1 MSEQRTLRIHLVLEV
16 SVPKEATVFQAL
28 TLAFWRF
35 QGLAATTLFREV
47 LKSIQDRVRDELDRR
62 HPGRFRHKGFR
73 LRTWEMPF
81 GKVVMPQ
88 LKLVDGETGREV
100 IPLREAME
108 LPKLVKWCEET
119 LLPGFRL
126 AVIQSFRESNRAV
139 EKTTPQGRAPH
150 HSTLHRRFQRFAE
163 RLDPTPEPTEG
174 GASDPTV
181 YQQADG
187 TKLAMQDRGRNAGK
201 ADLRVVVGSRTPQ
214 EPLEVLDFSV
224 GETWDEIAQ
233 RLRERYPD
241 PPDVLVSDGEEE
253 IPTALAGPKTHHQ
266 RCLVHA
272 RRGLPFAL
280 YRDEI
285 KKADRE
291 PWTEAFKEIP
301 AMQLCQAEVNNL
313 AEGDKGALRALLET
327 SEKAFADLLAKL
339 PRFVCPH
346 THQYVLG
353 LIRDGLT
360 YLRLLLEG
368 GPGILVSTNRTESLM
383 SRLALRLKRIG
394 KRWSKTGALNML
406 AAVLTTAVHPESY
419 EHLEALI
426 RGEDKPTV
434 SILITSLTKAWVT

>member
-1 MSEQRTLRIHLVLEV
+1 M
-16 SVPKEATVFQAL
+16 FQAL

-35 QGLAATTLFREV
+35 QSLAATTLFKEV
-47 LKSIQDRVRDELDRR
+47 LNSLQDRVRQDLDRR
-62 HPGRFRHKGFR
+62 HPGRFRHKGYQP
-73 LRTWEMPF
+73 RTWELPF
-81 GKVVMPQ
+81 GKVSMEL
-88 LKLVDGETGREV
+88 LKLLDGQTQKV
-100 IPLREAME
+100 FVPLKEALDMPE
-108 LPKLVKWCEET
+108 RFTWSEDK

-126 AVIQSFRESNRAV
+126 AVLQSFRESNRAV
-139 EKTTPQGRAPH
+139 EKTCPDGRSPH

-163 RLDPTPEPTEG
+163 RLDPTPEPREG
-174 GASDPTV
+174 GEADPTA

-253 IPTALAGPKTHHQ
+253 IPTALAGPKTRHQ

-285 KKADRE
+285 KKADQE
-291 PWTEAFKEIP
+291 TWTEAFGDIP
-301 AMQLCQAEVNNL
+301 AMHLCQAEVNRL
-313 AEGDKGALRALLET
+313 AQGDKAALRSLLET

-339 PRFVCPH
+339 PRSFCPH

-368 GPGILVSTNRTESLM
+368 GEAILVSTNRSESLM

-394 KRWSKTGALNML
+394 KRWSEDGALNML
-406 AAVLTTAVHPESY
+406 AAILTTAVHPESY
-419 EHLEALI
+419 EQLKALV

-434 SILITSLTKAWVT
+434 SILITSLESAWVT